1 MSDQIVLTRDVA
13 GTMIGFARTLRAAG
27 VEASTDR
34 VQAMLTALDHLDV
47 MSGRDAYWAG
57 RFTMCGNP
65 DDVARYDAAFAA
77 YFGGEVPRFGESL
90 PGQILGKVAA
100 LGPNSDPD
108 GTSDSEG
115 EDIPTATVAS
125 DVEVLRGKD
134 VALLTDAERDDVRRM
149 LARLDTIGPTRRSMR
164 YSPARRGAVDAR
176 RTIRSMLRR
185 GGEAEEVLRRAH
197 RPRPRRIVMLID
209 VSGSMEPY
217 ADVLLR
223 FAHVVSRRR
232 PDVEVFTIGTR
243 LTRVTRQMS
252 HRDPDAALK
261 AVGGAVPDWS
271 GGTRLGELMKA
282 FLDRWGQR
290 GTARGAVV
298 VVASDGWE
306 RGDSTLLGEQMHRLH
321 RLAYRVVWVNPH
333 KGKDGYQPITG
344 GMSAALPYVDALVA
358 GHTLEAFE
366 TLAATLSKEGMA
378 SHSRTNPLVHLRAA
392 EAAAPDPQ
400 PAPVVE
406 EKKPGVRRRRPLPDA
421 KDVGWGLPSDIE
433 ALFREIQPFTAGKP
447 QKQAAQKKQDQKK
460 QEAPPDAEE

>member
-1 MSDQIVLTRDVA
+1 MTPTAERDVA
-13 GTMIGFARTLRAAG
+13 ATMIGFARVLRVAG
-27 VEASTDR
+27 VDASTDR

-47 MSGRDAYWAG
+47 LSGRDAYWAG

-77 YFGGEVPRFGESL
+77 FFAGEVPRFAQSL
-90 PGQILGKVAA
+90 PGQIVGKVAA

-108 GTSDSEG
+108 GTSDADPTEV
-115 EDIPTATVAS
+115 PTATTAS
-125 DVEVLRGKD
+125 DVEVLRAKD
-134 VALLTDAERDDVRRM
+134 IASLTAAEREDVRRM
-149 LARLDTIGPTRRSMR
+149 LARIDTVGPTRRSMR

-176 RTIRSMLRR
+176 RTIRQMLRR
-185 GGEAEEVLRRAH
+185 GGEAEEVLHRAH
-197 RPRPRRIVMLID
+197 RPRPRRIVALID

-217 ADVLLR
+217 ADILLR

-261 AVGGAVPDWS
+261 AVGHAVPDWS
-271 GGTRLGELMKA
+271 GGTRLGELLKA

-290 GTARGAVV
+290 GTARGAIVV
-298 VVASDGWE
+298 LASDGWE
-306 RGDSTLLGEQMHRLH
+306 RGDSALLGEQMRRLH

-333 KGKDGYQPITG
+333 SGKAGYQPITA

-366 TLAATLSKEGMA
+366 KLAATLSKEGMA
-378 SHSRTNPLVHLRAA
+378 QVIRTKPLVQQ
-392 EAAAPDPQ
+392 AAATAVPELESA
-400 PAPVVE
+400 PAAGAAA
-406 EKKPGVRRRRPLPDA
+406 PGVRRRRPLPGA
-421 KDVGWGLPSDIE
+421 KEVGWGLPGDIE
-433 ALFREIQPFTAGKP
+433 ALLKESTPALDRPRSTEPT
-447 QKQAAQKKQDQKK
+447 DV
-460 QEAPPDAEE
+460 

>member
-1 MSDQIVLTRDVA
+1 MQAIERDVA
-13 GTMIGFARTLRAAG
+13 ATMIGFARVLRVAG
-27 VEASTDR
+27 VDASTDR

-47 MSGRDAYWAG
+47 LSGRDAYWAG

-65 DDVARYDAAFAA
+65 DDLARYDAAFAA
-77 YFGGEVPRFGESL
+77 FFGGEVPRFARNL
-90 PGQILGKVAA
+90 PGQIMGTVAT
-100 LGPNSDPD
+100 LGPNADPD
-108 GTSDSEG
+108 GTSESDPTEV
-115 EDIPTATVAS
+115 PTATVAS
-125 DVEVLRGKD
+125 DVEVLRAKD
-134 VALLTDAERDDVRRM
+134 IASLTADERADVRRM
-149 LARLDTIGPTRRSMR
+149 LARLDTVGPTRRSMR

-176 RTIRSMLRR
+176 RTIRQMLRR
-185 GGEAEEVLRRAH
+185 GGEAEEVLHRAH

-223 FAHVVSRRR
+223 FAHVVARRR
-232 PDVEVFTIGTR
+232 PAVEVFTIGTR

-261 AVGGAVPDWS
+261 AVGHAVPDWS

-306 RGDSTLLGEQMHRLH
+306 RGDSALLGEQMHRLH

-333 KGKDGYQPITG
+333 KGKEGYQPITG

-378 SHSRTNPLVHLRAA
+378 LVTRTKPLVPQQPDAA
-392 EAAAPDPQ
+392 PVPVGTAAPAAAGTRQ
-400 PAPVVE
+400 A
-406 EKKPGVRRRRPLPDA
+406 GVGRSRPLPGA
-421 KDVGWGLPSDIE
+421 KEVGWGLPSDME
-433 ALFREIQPFTAGKP
+433 ALFKESTPALGTGTS
-447 QKQAAQKKQDQKK
+447 
-460 QEAPPDAEE
+460 ELEE